1 MAPTLVSFRFLRPA
15 LFLPVSRLVERY
27 TAPYRGLAAM
37 TEADS
42 DFFFGPAGSTAATG
56 VPGKVLRKMLPTI
69 C

>member
-1 MAPTLVSFRFLRPA
+1 VW
-15 LFLPVSRLVERY
+15 LVERY